1 MNTYQPSRIIVAGK
15 IYVASGSRA
24 EFIKRSLESVRQARK
39 AAGCIDFAVSAD
51 LVESDRVNVF
61 EIWTS
66 KQALHEFRGSGHDD
80 KLSQFIV
87 RVEIGEYLV
96 TE

>member
-1 MNTYQPSRIIVAGK
+1 MNLQESSKVIVAGK
-15 IYVASGSRA
+15 IYVVPGNRT
-24 EFIKRSLESVRQARK
+24 EFIKRSLESVRRARK

-66 KQALHEFRGSGHDD
+66 MQALHEFRGSGPDD
-80 KLSQFIV
+80 KLTQFIV
-87 RVEIGEYLV
+87 DVEIGEYLV
-96 TE
+96 AE